1 MQRDEDRDDAAWR
14 AIVDNYGDR
23 AELGPEHPAAPEPSE
38 RPAPEATWDDDPDED
53 DAAPRL
59 EDPDDSYVP
68 PPAPPIPRPPNDR
81 LLAWIGIFGTPALVI
96 VLVALRVTIPG
107 WAGLLLAAAFVGG
120 FLYLVMRSPRSPRD
134 PWDDGARV

>member
-1 MQRDEDRDDAAWR
+1 MQRDEDRDDAAWQ

-23 AELGPEHPAAPEPSE
+23 AEIGPEQTAAPTRPEPEPSWE
-38 RPAPEATWDDDPDED
+38 DDYDESEPLDDPDD
-53 DAAPRL
+53 TF
-59 EDPDDSYVP
+59 VP
-68 PPAPPIPRPPNDR
+68 PPTPPIPRPPNDR
-81 LLAWIGIFGTPALVI
+81 LLAWLGIFGTPALVV
-96 VLVALRVTIPG
+96 VLVALQVTIPG

>member
-23 AELGPEHPAAPEPSE
+23 AEIGPEHTAAPEQ
-38 RPAPEATWDDDPDED
+38 PELEQSWDDDYDEP
-53 DAAPRL
+53 APVD
-59 EDPDDSYVP
+59 DPDDSYVP

-81 LLAWIGIFGTPALVI
+81 LVAWIGIFGTPALVV
-96 VLVALRVTIPG
+96 VLIALQVTIPG